1 MKKATDL
8 LLKILLL
15 AMLIYG
21 LASCQPDTAIEL
33 ADRTVKQQYVQS
45 DQVRTM
51 RANAMAGIE
60 RRKRLRAEAMQ
71 IADSVNVLT
80 WFILGTDHPEYSKLP
95 FMGKEP
101 PVRSN
106 VNIFKFLDNEQ

>member
-1 MKKATDL
+1 MKKATDT

-15 AMLIYG
+15 AMLVYG
-21 LASCQPDTAIEL
+21 LVACQPDTAIEL
-33 ADRTVKQQYVQS
+33 ADRTAAQQYVQS
-45 DQVRTM
+45 EEIRAM
-51 RANAMAGIE
+51 RAKAMAGIQ
-60 RRKRLRAEAMQ
+60 RRNKLRSEAMQ

-80 WFILGTDHPEYSKLP
+80 WFILGTDHPNYSKLP

-106 VNIFKFLDNEQ
+106 VNIFKFLDYVQ